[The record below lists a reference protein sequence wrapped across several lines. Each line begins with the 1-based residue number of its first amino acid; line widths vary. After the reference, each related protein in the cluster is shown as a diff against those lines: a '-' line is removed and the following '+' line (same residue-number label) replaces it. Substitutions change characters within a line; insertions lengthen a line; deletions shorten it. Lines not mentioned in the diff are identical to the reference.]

1 MDGVNINAVVENQPS
16 YKIRAAAIAAHYI
29 VDITNCYVENFRI
42 EGNCHAGGIA
52 GGQIY
57 GIIDGCTSKDGE
69 IILHPN
75 IKNLDE
81 NEYDDGDKAGG
92 ICGQIAEDP
101 RCVVTKCTVYG
112 VHITGVRDLGGIAGM
127 VQNNTSSEKTIS
139 GNRVSNVTI
148 TRSSS
153 PLDKNENYGAI
164 VGRIDNNVTLSGNT
178 ADNVTFVNC
187 EATNNLK

>member
-1 MDGVNINAVVENQPS
+1 MKGVNIYAVVENQPS

-29 VDITNCYVENFRI
+29 VDITNCHVENFRI

-57 GIIDGCTSKDGE
+57 GIIDDCTSKNGT
-69 IILHPN
+69 IILSPN
-75 IKNLDE
+75 KE
-81 NEYDDGDKAGG
+81 NNAYDNGDKAGG
-92 ICGQIAEDP
+92 ICGQIAEES
-101 RCVVTKCTVYG
+101 RCVVTKCTVEG
-112 VHITGVRDLGGIAGM
+112 VNITGVRDLGGIVGM
-127 VQNNTSSEKTIS
+127 VGNNASSEKTIS
-139 GNRVSNVTI
+139 GNHVSNVTI